1 MIAAASV
8 AGNQDKRHPRKG
20 PAVDAPAGFSA
31 IKRQGDGPMRRAA
44 DDDGSGAA
52 ASARLAAALA
62 LARRGGP
69 LVRGPAPRDMP
80 EALAAQAHTVA
91 LLGPA
96 LGGVGGWKTGR
107 GEPGA
112 APAMAPILAA
122 TLRPSPA
129 RFRLAEARLR
139 GVELEIAFRLD
150 DAPPPPGA
158 PDFARLM
165 RERVSV
171 AAAIEV
177 VDARIA
183 GGADADPLLKLADLQ
198 INAGLATGPARGDWG
213 ALDAATV
220 RLEIGGV
227 MAVQGPRPT
236 PGGDAFA
243 TFCAFAR
250 RVGAHCG
257 GLCAGQW
264 VTTGSLTGLLWAP
277 PGATAHGEIAG
288 LGAVSVTFTD

>member
-1 MIAAASV
+1 M
-8 AGNQDKRHPRKG
+8 P
-20 PAVDAPAGFSA
+20 
-31 IKRQGDGPMRRAA
+31 RAA
-44 DDDGSGAA
+44 DDDEGAGAA
-52 ASARLAAALA
+52 AAMMAQLAAALS

-69 LVRGPAPRDMP
+69 PVRGPAPRDIS
-80 EALAAQAHTVA
+80 EAQAAQVHTVA

-107 GEPGA
+107 SQPGA
-112 APAMAPILAA
+112 PPAMAPIFAA

-150 DAPPPPGA
+150 DAPPPPDA

-165 RERVSV
+165 RDRVSV
-171 AAAIEV
+171 APAIEV
-177 VDARIA
+177 VDARVA

-198 INAGLATGPARGDWG
+198 INAGLATGPARRDWG

-220 RLEIGGV
+220 RLKIGGA
-227 MAVQGPRPT
+227 MAVEGRRPT

-250 RVGAHCG
+250 LVGAHCG
-257 GLCAGQW
+257 GLRVGQW